1 MCPQAETSECKEN
14 PLGLPAAGLP
24 AADLQQLIPQ
34 TGINTASLIGLFS
47 KTFLL

>member
-14 PLGLPAAGLP
+14 PLGLPAV
-24 AADLQQLIPQ
+24 DLQQLIPQ

-47 KTFLL
+47 KTSLL